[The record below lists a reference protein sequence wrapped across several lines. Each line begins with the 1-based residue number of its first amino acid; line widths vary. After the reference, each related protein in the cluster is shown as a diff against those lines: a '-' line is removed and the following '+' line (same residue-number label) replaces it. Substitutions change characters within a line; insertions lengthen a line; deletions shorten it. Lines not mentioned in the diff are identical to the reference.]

1 GRRMDH
7 RPPHPARGRPPR
19 RGALHRRPR
28 ALREEAR
35 VAPDQGDPLSSSRT
49 STRCHQLRVLFR
61 SVGEDASETGRIEM
75 TQGVLYVH
83 SAPRALT
90 PHIEW
95 AASGVLGVPARIRW
109 EDQPAMRGLQ
119 RAEMTWR
126 GREDTGARLV
136 SALRGMH
143 EVRFEVTQEATAQ
156 LDGARWSCT
165 PELGIH
171 HAATDHAGNT
181 VLTEDRV

>member
-1 GRRMDH
+1 
-7 RPPHPARGRPPR
+7 
-19 RGALHRRPR
+19 
-28 ALREEAR
+28 
-35 VAPDQGDPLSSSRT
+35 
-49 STRCHQLRVLFR
+49 
-61 SVGEDASETGRIEM
+61 M
-75 TQGVLYVH
+75 TQGVLYIH

-95 AASGVLGVPARIRW
+95 AASGVLGMPCRIRW
-109 EDQPAMRGLQ
+109 EDQHAHRGLL

-143 EVRFEVTQEATAQ
+143 EVRFEVTQEPTAVS
-156 LDGARWSCT
+156 DGERWSCT

-171 HAATDHAGNT
+171 HAATDRAGNI
-181 VLTEDRV
+181 VLSEDHVRGCLERAGSDVRALQRELGIALGEPWDEDLEIYRHGGEGVPMRWLHRVG